1 MMLAFICLCFLMVDE
16 IYFNLLSP
24 QAPHVVMDY
33 YLKLQAILNPMSL
46 KLLWA
51 GYFINRKKKQDNKN
65 DILRKKYLLVVINL
79 GTLKT

>member
-1 MMLAFICLCFLMVDE
+1 MMLAFISLCFLMVDE
-16 IYFNLLSP
+16 IYFDLLSP

-33 YLKLQAILNPMSL
+33 YLKLQAILNPLSL

-51 GYFINRKKKQDNKN
+51 GYFINRKKQDNKN